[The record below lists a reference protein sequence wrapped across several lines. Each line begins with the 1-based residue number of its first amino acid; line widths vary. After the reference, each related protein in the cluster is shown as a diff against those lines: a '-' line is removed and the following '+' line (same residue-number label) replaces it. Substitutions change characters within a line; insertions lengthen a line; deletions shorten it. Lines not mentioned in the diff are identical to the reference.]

1 VRPARRAPAAFALA
15 LVAVAGCA
23 PGRLRLPSG
32 TGTPLSDPAPV
43 IDEAIGHC
51 AALRTFTAEIRLS
64 GRAGG
69 HRIRVRLVAGLAA
82 PDGIRLEAVAPVGQP
97 LFILAS
103 AGNRT
108 TLLLPRD
115 DRVLTGQP
123 PAAILEALAGVSLTP
138 PVLRSLLAGC
148 PGGAIDR
155 EGVRAIG
162 SEWVV
167 AATADGG
174 MAYFRRLDGRWRLTA
189 LRGPSLEVEV
199 VPGAGPQPASVR
211 LTSPPGRDGASFDL
225 VLRLEQV
232 ETNST
237 IPDEAFTVR
246 VPADAVP
253 MTLDEL
259 RQAGPLRD
267 RSAS

>member
-1 VRPARRAPAAFALA
+1 VTPARRAPAAFALA
-15 LVAVAGCA
+15 LVALAGCA
-23 PGRLRLPSG
+23 PGRLSLPSG
-32 TGTPLSDPAPV
+32 IGTPLSDPAPV
-43 IDEAIGHC
+43 LDEAIGHC
-51 AALRTFTAEIRLS
+51 AGLRTFTAEIRLS

-69 HRIRVRLVAGLAA
+69 QRIRVRLIAGLAA

-97 LFILAS
+97 IFILAS
-103 AGNRT
+103 AGDRT

-123 PAAILEALAGVSLTP
+123 PAAILEALAGVSVTP

-148 PGGAIDR
+148 PGTAIDR
-155 EGVRAIG
+155 DGVRAIG
-162 SEWVV
+162 SEWAV
-167 AATADGG
+167 AAMADGG
-174 MAYFRRLDGRWRLTA
+174 TAYFRRLDGRWRLAA
-189 LRGPSLEVEV
+189 LRGSSLEVEMA
-199 VPGAGPQPASVR
+199 PGAEPQPASVR
-211 LTSPPGRDGASFDL
+211 LTNPPGRDGASFDL

-232 ETNST
+232 ETNGAV
-237 IPDEAFTVR
+237 PDEAFTVR

-253 MTLDEL
+253 MTLGEL